1 MSGTEIFAAL
11 IAVTLGIAVVGFFWT
26 VTRE

>member
-1 MSGTEIFAAL
+1 MSGTEIFAAI
-11 IAVTLGIAVVGFFWT
+11 IAVALGIAVVGFFWA